1 MNLFIQEAAEQDIL
15 HQVAWYTEQGVPDV
29 ARRFGVAAGAS
40 IAAVIAMPESGAPWP
55 TANPRLAG
63 LRTWPVKGFG
73 QFRIYYLVQ
82 PGQLIIVRI
91 LHDKRDTDTLLEVQD
106 VQEPGRHGRR

>member
-1 MNLFIQEAAEQDIL
+1 VNLVIQEAAEQDIL
-15 HQVAWYTEQGVPDV
+15 HQVAWYTEQGDPDV

-40 IAAVIAMPESGAPWP
+40 IAAVIAMPESGAPRP

-63 LRTWPVKGFG
+63 LRTWPVKGFD

-91 LHDKRDTDTLLEVQD
+91 LHDRRDTETLLEVQD
-106 VQEPGRHGRR
+106 VQEPGPHERR